1 MADAENAAPAAPAAP
16 EAVEAAPE
24 VQEVVEG
31 QEVQSEAAPEAPAV
45 KEELKQEVKAQIKK
59 LKIKVDG
66 KELEKEL
73 DLANEAELIK
83 MLQMSEMSNK
93 RAQEAAELRKKH
105 QARESELNNFLELL
119 KEKPELILSQMGKNP
134 VELAEKWLQDE
145 VEKMQMDPKERR
157 IKELEAEMKKVAD
170 ERAAAKKAQEEAQK
184 KYLNDK
190 YTADYEQ
197 QLKKAMDSGSIP
209 SEPELV
215 NSMVA
220 YMAKAVEQSIDISF
234 DDIIPLVKNSHRN
247 IVKNT
252 LKGFSAQELLEL
264 LSEAQVNE
272 LLVKKAPKA
281 PKKVVPPTPQS
292 IKDSGDGKDANVGPK
307 LRNQSSEDFFRNLT
321 MMYAGKE

>member
-1 MADAENAAPAAPAAP
+1 MADAELAAPAA
-16 EAVEAAPE
+16 EVVEPTSE
-24 VQEVVEG
+24 VQEVPAEG
-31 QEVQSEAAPEAPAV
+31 QEVQPEVQGEAQPQSEA

-119 KEKPELILSQMGKNP
+119 KDKPELILQQMGKNP
-134 VELAEKWLQDE
+134 VELAEKWLQEE

-157 IKELEAEMKKVAD
+157 IKELEAEMKKIAD
-170 ERAAAKKAQEEAQK
+170 EKAAAKQAQEEAQK
-184 KYLNDK
+184 KYLRDK
-190 YTADYEQ
+190 YASDYEL

-215 NSMVA
+215 NSMVS
-220 YMAKAVEQSIDISF
+220 YMAKAIEQGIDISF

-247 IVKNT
+247 IVKST

-264 LSEAQVNE
+264 LSEAQVND
-272 LLVKKAPKA
+272 LLVKKAP
-281 PKKVVPPTPQS
+281 PKKKVAPPTAQQ
-292 IKDSGDGKDANVGPK
+292 IKDAGEKVEENSGPK
-307 LRNQSSEDFFRNLT
+307 FRTQSASEFFRNLELN
-321 MMYAGKE
+321 GFKG